1 MQDALTISALTFGTQ
16 AFVTLFVILDP
27 PGAAPIFLS
36 LASGKSIK
44 VQRRLAWQAATVSL
58 FVIVTF
64 ALFGNALLGYLNI
77 SLPALQ
83 GAGGILLLITG
94 LGLLTG
100 SITDSDSAASQNIAL
115 VPLGTPL
122 LAGPGAIVATM
133 IYVQKA
139 DTTTQII
146 GLVIAI
152 LAVHLIIGTVL
163 MASTKIV
170 GLIKDSG
177 VTLLAS
183 IAGLLLAAIAVQMLA
198 NAIKAFAAAAQSA
211 ESRTPQLPSSLWR
224 YWRPKPVEPP

>member
-1 MQDALTISALTFGTQ
+1 MQDVLTISALTFGTQ

-122 LAGPGAIVATM
+122 LAGPGAIVTTM
-133 IYVQKA
+133 LYVQKA
-139 DTTTQII
+139 DGNEQL
-146 GLVIAI
+146 GALAIAI
-152 LAVHLIIGTVL
+152 VAVHLIIGITF
-163 MASTKIV
+163 MFSTKI
-170 GLIKDSG
+170 LSIIKDSG
-177 VTLLAS
+177 VTLLAR
-183 IAGLLLAAIAVQMLA
+183 IAGLLLSAIAVEMIVS
-198 NAIKAFAAAAQSA
+198 AIKAFFNIG
-211 ESRTPQLPSSLWR
+211 
-224 YWRPKPVEPP
+224 

>member
-64 ALFGNALLGYLNI
+64 ALFGNALLSYLNI

-122 LAGPGAIVATM
+122 LAGPGAIVTTM
-133 IYVQKA
+133 LYVQKA
-139 DTTTQII
+139 EGNEQL
-146 GLVIAI
+146 GALAIAI
-152 LAVHLIIGTVL
+152 VAVHLIIGITF
-163 MASTKIV
+163 MFSTKILSV
-170 GLIKDSG
+170 IKDSG
-177 VTLLAS
+177 VTLLAR
-183 IAGLLLAAIAVQMLA
+183 IAGLLLSAIAVEMIVS
-198 NAIKAFAAAAQSA
+198 AIKAFFNIG
-211 ESRTPQLPSSLWR
+211 
-224 YWRPKPVEPP
+224 

>member
-1 MQDALTISALTFGTQ
+1 MQDALTISALTFGAQ

-100 SITDSDSAASQNIAL
+100 SITDNNSATSQNIAL

-122 LAGPGAIVATM
+122 LAGPGAIVTTM
-133 IYVQKA
+133 LYVQKSNGNEQLGA
-139 DTTTQII
+139 LAIAIVAVHVII
-146 GLVIAI
+146 GL
-152 LAVHLIIGTVL
+152 TF
-163 MASTKIV
+163 MFSTKI
-170 GLIKDSG
+170 LSIIKDSG
-177 VTLLAS
+177 VTLLAR
-183 IAGLLLAAIAVQMLA
+183 IAGLLLSAIAVEMIVS
-198 NAIKAFAAAAQSA
+198 AIKAFFNIG
-211 ESRTPQLPSSLWR
+211 
-224 YWRPKPVEPP
+224 

>member
-83 GAGGILLLITG
+83 GAGGILLLVTG

-122 LAGPGAIVATM
+122 LAGPGAIVTTM
-133 IYVQKA
+133 LYVQKA
-139 DTTTQII
+139 DGNEQL
-146 GLVIAI
+146 GALAIAI
-152 LAVHLIIGTVL
+152 VAVHLIIGITF
-163 MASTKIV
+163 MFSTKILSV
-170 GLIKDSG
+170 IKDSG
-177 VTLLAS
+177 VTLLAR
-183 IAGLLLAAIAVQMLA
+183 IAGLLLSAIAVEMIVS
-198 NAIKAFAAAAQSA
+198 AIKAFFNIG
-211 ESRTPQLPSSLWR
+211 
-224 YWRPKPVEPP
+224 